1 MFFASIA
8 SGSSGN
14 CIYIGTEETHILVD
28 CGVSCRKIESGLEGF
43 GISPDELSGILIT
56 HEHSDHIKGVGTF
69 VKKHQIPVYG
79 TIETLAAMKRSNF
92 GKAVP
97 MELLMNINT
106 AYLFNIGDIEV
117 TATEVSH
124 DAAHPVCYRLSDGL
138 HSVSM
143 ATDLGEYDST
153 IVEHL
158 SEAELIYLESNYD
171 PEMLMVG
178 PYPYYLKQRI
188 DGPLGHLSNEV
199 STELI
204 HKVLHPKLKHIVL
217 AHLSK
222 ENNFPEIA
230 YQTHKNMLDQ
240 NWCFDTGRPE
250 IYVAGRDEPSVSLR
264 L

>member
-1 MFFASIA
+1 MLFASIA

-14 CIYIGTEETHILVD
+14 CLYFGTEETHLLID
-28 CGVSCRKIESGLEGF
+28 CGISCRRIECGLQFF
-43 GISPDELSGILIT
+43 GIAPDELCGILIT
-56 HEHSDHIKGVGTF
+56 HEHSDHIKGLGTF

-79 TIETLAAMKRSNF
+79 TIETLAAVKRSPS
-92 GKAVP
+92 GKAIPV
-97 MELLMNINT
+97 ELLMNINPD
-106 AYLFNIGDIEV
+106 YDFNIGDIQV

-124 DAAHPVCYRLSDGL
+124 DAAHPVCYRFCDGC

-158 SEAELIYLESNYD
+158 SEADIIYLESNYD

-204 HKVLHPKLKHIVL
+204 GQVLHPGLKHIVL
-217 AHLSK
+217 AHLSN

-230 YQTHKNMLDQ
+230 FQTHKNMLDR
-240 NWCFDTGRPE
+240 NWTFDFCKPE
-250 IYVAGRDEPSVSLR
+250 ILVARRDEPSVSIKL
-264 L
+264 

>member
-1 MFFASIA
+1 MIFASIA

-14 CIYIGTEETHILVD
+14 CIYVGTEETHLLID
-28 CGVSCRKIESGLEGF
+28 CGVSCRKIESGLMSF
-43 GISPDELSGILIT
+43 GISPDDLSGILIT
-56 HEHSDHIKGVGTF
+56 HEHSDHIKGIGTF
-69 VKKHQIPVYG
+69 VKKHQIPVYS
-79 TIETLAAMKRSNF
+79 TIETLAAMKRSPS

-97 MELLMNINT
+97 MELLMNINPT
-106 AYLFNIGDIEV
+106 YRFNIGDIEV

-124 DAAHPVCYRLSDGL
+124 DAAHPVCYRFSDGQ
-138 HSVSM
+138 HTISM

-153 IVEHL
+153 IIEHL
-158 SEAELIYLESNYD
+158 SDADIIYLESNYD

-204 HKVLHPKLKHIVL
+204 NKVLHPNLKHIVL

-230 YQTHKNMLDQ
+230 YQTHKNMIETG
-240 NWCFDTGRPE
+240 WPYDTEKPSIE
-250 IYVAGRDEPSVSLR
+250 VAVRDEPSVTIII
-264 L
+264 